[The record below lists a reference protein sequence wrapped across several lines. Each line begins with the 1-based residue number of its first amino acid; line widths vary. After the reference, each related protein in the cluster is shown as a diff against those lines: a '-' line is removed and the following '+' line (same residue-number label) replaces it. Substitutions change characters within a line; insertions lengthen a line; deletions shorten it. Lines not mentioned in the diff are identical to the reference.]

1 MRFRFFLLWCFLFTV
16 LLLGVWGL
24 FCHQVVS
31 SRDIRVETQEFSFP
45 QWPSDTP
52 PVRAVVLADPHLAFW
67 EGGKLARIVR
77 IITELKPDLILL
89 LGDFPYGV
97 GNRFSLPEEACYA
110 ALAPLSEAAPVCYV
124 IGNHDW
130 YYRCL
135 KDEFSRLGFLNCR
148 ENTRRLHLRNGQ
160 ALDVIGFT
168 WSYGAKLDRHLPNN
182 IAAAGDVPLLGIAHY
197 PESFY
202 KYPLPQLDL
211 AVAGHTHGGQLCDSE
226 GMPLRAFG
234 SLTREQTRGG
244 LHIRPDGKPLY
255 ITRGIGMS
263 QIPLR
268 LNCPAEIT
276 LLLLKGSATQNL
288 GCATNP
294 PLSGQR

>member
-1 MRFRFFLLWCFLFTV
+1 MRFRFFLFWCVAFTV
-16 LLLGVWGL
+16 LLLGAWGL

-31 SRDIRVETQEFSFP
+31 SRDIRVEKQEFSFP
-45 QWPSDTP
+45 QWPAGGAP
-52 PVRAVVLADPHLAFW
+52 ARVVVLADPHLALW
-67 EGGKLARIVR
+67 EGAKLERIVR
-77 IITELKPDLILL
+77 TVTELNPDLILL

-97 GNRFSLPEEACYA
+97 GNRFSLPEEKCYEK
-110 ALAPLSEAAPVCYV
+110 LAPLAGVAPVCYV

-130 YYRCL
+130 YYRHM
-135 KDEFSRLGFLNCR
+135 KSEFLRLGFLNSA

-160 ALDVIGFT
+160 TLDVIGFT

-202 KYPLPQLDL
+202 KHALPQADF
-211 AVAGHTHGGQLCDSE
+211 VIAGHTHGGQLCDSK
-226 GMPLRAFG
+226 GMPLRGFG
-234 SLTREQTRGG
+234 MLTREQARGG
-244 LHIRPDGKPLY
+244 LHTRPDGKPLY

-263 QIPLR
+263 KIPIR

-276 LLLLKGSATQNL
+276 LLLLKGSAM
-288 GCATNP
+288 
-294 PLSGQR
+294 